1 MPVLSFKNDNIDPT
15 RYSLDMCYMFLEEIK
30 YQPIKNKQKVYEKFI
45 EISRNEDYT
54 TGNLLDFSSHQNY

>member
-1 MPVLSFKNDNIDPT
+1 
-15 RYSLDMCYMFLEEIK
+15 MCYMFLEEIK